1 VTTQDVYA
9 KLKEDIRRQLD
20 ENQRDLRRTADRY
33 DELIVERRKLL
44 AGLYGIE
51 NELMRL
57 NDSEKQIKGAE

>member
-1 VTTQDVYA
+1 VTTEDVYA

-51 NELMRL
+51 NEL
-57 NDSEKQIKGAE
+57 KQIKGAE

>member
-1 VTTQDVYA
+1 VTTEDVYA
-9 KLKEDIRRQLD
+9 KLKEDIRRQLN

-51 NELMRL
+51 NEL
-57 NDSEKQIKGAE
+57 KQIKGAE

>member
-1 VTTQDVYA
+1 VSTEDVYA

-51 NELMRL
+51 NEI
-57 NDSEKQIKGAE
+57 KQIKGAD

>member
-1 VTTQDVYA
+1 MTTEETYA
-9 KLKEDIRRQLD
+9 KLREDIRRQLD

-51 NELMRL
+51 NEI
-57 NDSEKQIKGAE
+57 KQIEGAD

>member
-1 VTTQDVYA
+1 VSTEDVYA

-51 NELMRL
+51 DEI
-57 NDSEKQIKGAE
+57 KQIKGAD

>member
-1 VTTQDVYA
+1 MTTEDVYA
-9 KLKEDIRRQLD
+9 KLKEDIRKELE

-51 NELMRL
+51 DEI
-57 NDSEKQIKGAE
+57 KQIKGAD

>member
-1 VTTQDVYA
+1 MTTEDVYA

-33 DELIVERRKLL
+33 DELIVERRTLL

-51 NELMRL
+51 DEI
-57 NDSEKQIKGAE
+57 KQIKGAD